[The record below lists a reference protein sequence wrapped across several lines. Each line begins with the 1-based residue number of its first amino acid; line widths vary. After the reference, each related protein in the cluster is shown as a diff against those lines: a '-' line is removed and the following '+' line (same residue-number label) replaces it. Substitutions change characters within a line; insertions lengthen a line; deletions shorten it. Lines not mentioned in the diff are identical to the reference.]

1 MEFMTGVKTTDLLEL
16 AKLQNKELIGQT
28 VKVNGAVHTIR
39 DMGDVAF
46 VVLRKR
52 DGLLQCVYEEGKSGF
67 DLKDLKEACTV
78 EVEGILNEEQ
88 RAPGE
93 MEAEH
98 FSGCKAQHAFCIS
111 EKYQRACKI

>member
-1 MEFMTGVKTTDLLEL
+1 
-16 AKLQNKELIGQT
+16 
-28 VKVNGAVHTIR
+28 
-39 DMGDVAF
+39 MGDVAF

-88 RAPGE
+88 RAQVELKYGS
-93 MEAEH
+93 EASRSSPLRVH
-98 FSGCKAQHAFCIS
+98 PCRFRLQNGN
-111 EKYQRACKI
+111 

>member
-46 VVLRKR
+46 VV
-52 DGLLQCVYEEGKSGF
+52 
-67 DLKDLKEACTV
+67 
-78 EVEGILNEEQ
+78 
-88 RAPGE
+88 
-93 MEAEH
+93 H
-98 FSGCKAQHAFCIS
+98 S
-111 EKYQRACKI
+111 ERRGS

>member
-16 AKLQNKELIGQT
+16 AELQNKELIGQT

-67 DLKDLKEACTV
+67 DLKDLKEGMILKGTV
-78 EVEGILNEEQ
+78 RNE
-88 RAPGE
+88 RGLYCRSRG
-93 MEAEH
+93 H
-98 FSGCKAQHAFCIS
+98 S
-111 EKYQRACKI
+111 

>member
-16 AKLQNKELIGQT
+16 AELQNKELIGQT

-78 EVEGILNEEQ
+78 EVEGILN
-88 RAPGE
+88 
-93 MEAEH
+93 
-98 FSGCKAQHAFCIS
+98 
-111 EKYQRACKI
+111 